1 VDIETLNDLR
11 EVLRETGYSSK
22 AISEIV
28 KWYNSENPA
37 IGLNNLASTTLTYRF
52 LVFQTGGDF

>member
-22 AISEIV
+22 AIIEIV
-28 KWYNSENPA
+28 KWYNSENPP
-37 IGLNNLASTTLTYRF
+37 I
-52 LVFQTGGDF
+52 